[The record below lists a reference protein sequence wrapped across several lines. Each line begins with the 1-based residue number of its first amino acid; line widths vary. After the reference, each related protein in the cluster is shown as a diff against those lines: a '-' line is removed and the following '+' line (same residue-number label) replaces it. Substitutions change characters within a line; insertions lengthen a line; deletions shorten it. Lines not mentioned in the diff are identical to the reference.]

1 MTHYDDMVV
10 ENENLK
16 HEVEMLRK
24 QLQIAELNAEI
35 ERKKR
40 EKAEA
45 QASAR
50 SQHPWATW
58 TSSSST
64 PITIQGDAKK
74 ILDQLDQTY
83 RSLNYKGKHGQ
94 REA

>member
-1 MTHYDDMVV
+1 MSEIDD
-10 ENENLK
+10 LR
-16 HEVEMLRK
+16 HELEMLKK

-50 SQHPWATW
+50 SQHPWVTW

-83 RSLNYKGKHGQ
+83 RSLNYKGKHGK